1 MATYSVAAPQS
12 GLQSPKGWYEMRTDL
27 SKETLAVY
35 NRYQSFLSFT
45 SSATKIPVPIL
56 LSFIMV
62 ESNGNPTAG
71 GKGSM
76 TQGLMQWNRN
86 FAKANLEYELDKGR
100 LSPAEKS
107 KLAQF
112 GITFDA
118 KGKTRTITSADQV
131 KPELNI
137 LIGGI
142 ILGQLMDEKWAS
154 SGGALRLDRVI
165 AVYNAGAFGE
175 TGKKARLGNHP
186 TPLALAKD
194 VNTITRAYINKIMG
208 RDGALDVITT
218 DLKGSVQQA

>member
-1 MATYSVAAPQS
+1 MATYSVAAPQV
-12 GLQSPKGWYEMRTDL
+12 GLQSPKSWYEMRSDL
-27 SKETLAVY
+27 MKETLAVY
-35 NRYQSFLSFT
+35 KRYQSFLSFA

-71 GKGSM
+71 GKASM
-76 TQGLMQWNRN
+76 TQGLMQWNRT

-112 GITFDA
+112 GITFDS
-118 KGKTRTITSADQV
+118 KGKTRTITNADQV

-154 SGGALRLDRVI
+154 SGGTLRLDRVI

-175 TGKKARLGNHP
+175 TGKKARLGNHS

-218 DLKGSVQQA
+218 DLKGSVQQS

>member
-1 MATYSVAAPQS
+1 MATYSVAAPQV
-12 GLQSPKGWYEMRTDL
+12 GLQSPKSWYEMRSDL
-27 SKETLAVY
+27 AKEALAVY
-35 NRYQSFLSFT
+35 KRYESFLLFT
-45 SSATKIPVPIL
+45 SAATKIPVPVL
-56 LSFIMV
+56 LAFIMV

-71 GKGSM
+71 GKGSI

-86 FAKANLEYELDKGR
+86 FAKDQLEYELNKGR

-118 KGKTRTITSADQV
+118 KGKTRTITSADQI

-154 SGGALRLDRVI
+154 TNGVLRLDRVI

-186 TPLALAKD
+186 TPLALAND
-194 VNTITRAYINKIMG
+194 VNAITKAYINKIMG

-218 DLKGSVQQA
+218 DLKGSVKQA

>member
-1 MATYSVAAPQS
+1 MATYSIFAPQT
-12 GLQSPKGWYEMRTDL
+12 GLQSPKTWYGMRTDL
-27 SKETLAVY
+27 SKEALAVY
-35 NRYQSFLSFT
+35 KRYEEFIKFT

-62 ESNGNPTAG
+62 ESNGNPNAG
-71 GKGSM
+71 GSSSV

-86 FAKANLEYELDKGR
+86 FAKDQLEYELKEGR
-100 LSPAEKS
+100 LSPAEKT

-112 GITFDA
+112 GIKFDA
-118 KGKTRTITSADQV
+118 KGKTRIITNADQI

-154 SGGALRLDRVI
+154 TNGALRLDRVI

-186 TPLALAKD
+186 NAAALAKD